1 LHLKRPDV
9 AIEATAQVQ
18 TAHPELQIRVV
29 LAGAATRDRRGRRLR
44 TRLLDL
50 AARLEVDVELCGQ
63 IDREQLRERYRRARL
78 VAVPSEFES
87 FSMVCAEGL
96 LSGRPVVAS
105 PGVGATDVLAG
116 AIDLADGASA
126 FATTMTSYLLD
137 PDFAEERGKG
147 GRAVVVATLD
157 PVRVTAE
164 RLALYETVATR
175 RSV

>member
-1 LHLKRPDV
+1 
-9 AIEATAQVQ
+9 
-18 TAHPELQIRVV
+18 
-29 LAGAATRDRRGRRLR
+29 
-44 TRLLDL
+44 
-50 AARLEVDVELCGQ
+50 
-63 IDREQLRERYRRARL
+63 
-78 VAVPSEFES
+78 
-87 FSMVCAEGL
+87 
-96 LSGRPVVAS
+96 
-105 PGVGATDVLAG
+105 VGATDVLAG